1 MSSPYYNWFCNPYV
15 KNDLNYELDSMSKFG
30 LNRQTSQK
38 LNVYVA
44 ISLLHKRKLE
54 QMKIEKSE
62 FEEFISDGL
71 NPQ

>member
-1 MSSPYYNWFCNPYV
+1 MSSPYYKWFCNPYV
-15 KNDLNYELDSMSKFG
+15 KNALNYELDSMSKFG

-54 QMKIEKSE
+54 QMKIEVNSRSS
-62 FEEFISDGL
+62 FQTD
-71 NPQ
+71 